1 METFQLE
8 IITPL
13 RKYASRK
20 VQSFSVTTHFGQIS
34 VYAHHQDMIANV
46 EIAPLVIQDEKGNIN
61 HYAVSGGVCYCLC
74 KENKVQLIVNA
85 IESYDEIDLQRA
97 IAEKVAAEKLLINAK
112 SIKEYN
118 QAEIILKRAI
128 NRITVKEKFK
138 F

>member
-1 METFQLE
+1 MNTFQLE

-13 RKYASRK
+13 RKYASRQ
-20 VQSFSVTTHFGQIS
+20 VESISVDTHFGQIS
-34 VYAHHQDMIANV
+34 IYAHHEDMIANV
-46 EIAPLVIQDEKGNIN
+46 EISPLVMHADGNIY
-61 HYAVSGGVCYCLC
+61 HFAVSGGVLYCLC

-97 IAEKVAAEKLLINAK
+97 IAEKVAAEKLLIEAK

-118 QAEIILKRAI
+118 QAEIALKRAV
-128 NRITVKEKFK
+128 NRINVKEKFK

>member
-8 IITPL
+8 IVTPL
-13 RKYASRK
+13 RKYASRR
-20 VQSFSVTTHFGQIS
+20 VQSFSVETHFGQIS
-34 VYAHHQDMIANV
+34 VYAHHEDMIANV
-46 EIAPLVIQDEKGNIN
+46 EISPLVIVDDKGQVN

-97 IAEKVAAEKLLINAK
+97 IAEKVEAEKLLINAK
-112 SIKEYN
+112 TVKEYN
-118 QAEIILKRAI
+118 QAEIALKRAI
-128 NRITVKEKFK
+128 NRISVKEKFQ